1 LRSKWEKIIGLPV
14 AAIILFFIIRNL
26 VSGLKEIG
34 QYEVSIDGWR
44 VALAFCVFIVVFP
57 AYARLWQ
64 YTLERFGHRVGFL
77 RSMRMWFLSQ
87 AGRYIP
93 GKVWFAL
100 GRIYLCEREGI
111 PAATT
116 SVALGVE
123 ILLVLGSSLIVFA
136 LGAVAGTGGLRYPYS
151 LALLL
156 LPVVFTGI
164 HPGIIKAVLRKLG
177 RDLTGFRLTYS
188 NALLLLVC
196 YAGCWCVYGFG
207 FYLIATSVRLGPG
220 SPLVA
225 PVGTFSLIRQLSGI
239 NAISWSAGLLSV
251 VTPAGLGVREGVS
264 SVLLGS
270 LFVKPYPSLVPL
282 VARVWVTIAEFA
294 TIGALVFARSRE

>member
-1 LRSKWEKIIGLPV
+1 MRSKWEKIIGLPV

-26 VSGLKEIG
+26 VSGLREIG
-34 QYEVSIDGWR
+34 RYELSIDGWR
-44 VALAFCVFIVVFP
+44 VALAFGVFVVVFP

-64 YTLERFGHRVGFL
+64 YMLERFGHRVGFF

-100 GRIYLCEREGI
+100 GRIYLCEREGV
-111 PAATT
+111 PAATA

-136 LGAVAGTGGLRYPYS
+136 LGTVAGSAGLGHPYS

-156 LPVVFTGI
+156 LPVVLVGI
-164 HPGIIKAVLRKLG
+164 HPNIIKAVLRKLG
-177 RDLTGFRLTYS
+177 RDLSDFRLTYP
-188 NALLLLVC
+188 NALLLLFC
-196 YAGCWCVYGFG
+196 YAGCWCVYGLG
-207 FYLIATSVRLGPG
+207 FYLIATSVKLGPEG
-220 SPLVA
+220 PLA
-225 PVGTFSLIRQLSGI
+225 ASVGTFSLIRQLSGI
-239 NAISWSAGLLSV
+239 NAISWSAGLLSI

-270 LFVKPYPSLVPL
+270 LFVKPYPSLIPL
-282 VARVWVTIAEFA
+282 VARVWVTVAEFA
-294 TIGALVFARSRE
+294 TIGILAFARSGE

>member
-26 VSGLKEIG
+26 VGGLREIG
-34 QYEVSIDGWR
+34 QYELTIDGWR
-44 VALAFCVFIVVFP
+44 VALAFGVFIIVFP

-77 RSMRMWFLSQ
+77 KSMRIWFLSQ

-100 GRIYLCEREGI
+100 GRIYLCEREGV
-111 PAATT
+111 PAATA

-136 LGAVAGTGGLRYPYS
+136 LGAVAGAGGLRYPYS

-156 LPVVFTGI
+156 LPVVLVGI
-164 HPGIIKAVLRKLG
+164 HPRVIKAVLRKLG
-177 RDLTGFRLTYS
+177 RDLTEFRLTYH

-196 YAGCWCVYGFG
+196 YTGCWCVYGVG
-207 FYLIATSVRLGPG
+207 FYLISTSVRLGPE
-220 SPLVA
+220 SPLVS

-264 SVLLGS
+264 SVLLGP
-270 LFVKPYPSLVPL
+270 LFLKPYPSLIPL
-282 VARVWVTIAEFA
+282 IARVWVTIAEFA
-294 TIGALVFARSRE
+294 TIGILAFARSGE